1 MSQFSG
7 VWPAMV
13 TPLDQDGHPN
23 LAATEALVE
32 AFVGQKLDG
41 LYVTG
46 STGQWPMLSMRD
58 RREVAE
64 CVVQT
69 ASGRIPVMVH
79 AGCAAT
85 DDAVALARHAMDIGA
100 DAVSSVA
107 PIYYG
112 WTADHIFEHFRQIGM
127 ASELPLFV
135 YHLSSVNQLALD
147 ARDYARRVCD
157 LPHIAGMK
165 ITDRDLFQF
174 GTIHHTAGQK
184 LQLFSGADEL
194 LCHATLSGS
203 TGAIGTF
210 YNVWGPA
217 CRKARSAVINGDF
230 RSGLEFMQIFQ
241 STLAEILAS
250 RSHWTFLQAAL
261 RQQHGIDIGLPRAPL
276 SVGNQEWS
284 DVDVDRLINRV
295 NDVAQSIP

>member
-1 MSQFSG
+1 
-7 VWPAMV
+7 MV
-13 TPLDQDGHPN
+13 TPLDEEGHPN
-23 LAATEALVE
+23 PSAIEALVE
-32 AFVGQKLDG
+32 AFIGQELDG

-46 STGQWPMLSMRD
+46 STGQWPMLPMSD
-58 RREVAE
+58 RRQVVERT
-64 CVVQT
+64 VQT
-69 ASGRIPVMVH
+69 AAGRIPIMVH
-79 AGCAAT
+79 VGCAAT
-85 DDAVALARHAMDIGA
+85 DDAASLARHAMSVGA

-147 ARDYARRVCD
+147 ARDYARRVCE

-174 GTIHHTAGQK
+174 GTIHHTAGDK

-203 TGAIGTF
+203 AGAIGTF

-217 CRKARSAVINGDF
+217 CRQARNAVLNGNF
-230 RSGLEFMQIFQ
+230 QAGLDFMQIFQ
-241 STLAEILAS
+241 STLAEILS
-250 RSHWTFLQAAL
+250 TGSHWTFLQTAL
-261 RQQHGIDIGLPRAPL
+261 KHLHGVDIGLPRAPL
-276 SVGNQEWS
+276 AVGNQDWNTEEI
-284 DVDVDRLINRV
+284 DRLIDGV
-295 NDVAQSIP
+295 NQVANSIP

>member
-13 TPLDQDGHPN
+13 TPLDADGRPN
-23 LAATEALVE
+23 LSATEALVE
-32 AFVGQKLDG
+32 AFIGENLDG
-41 LYVTG
+41 LYITG
-46 STGQWPMLSMRD
+46 STGQWPMLSPSD
-58 RREVAE
+58 RRQVAE
-64 CVVQT
+64 CVVRT
-69 ASGRIPVMVH
+69 ATGRIPVMVH
-79 AGCAAT
+79 VGCAAT
-85 DDAVALARHAMDIGA
+85 DDAVALARHSMDIGA

-112 WTADHIFEHFRQIGM
+112 WTADHIFEHFRQIGL

-135 YHLSSVNQLALD
+135 YHLSSVHQLALD

-157 LPHIAGMK
+157 LPRIEGMK

-174 GTIHHTAGQK
+174 GTIHHTAGEK
-184 LQLFSGADEL
+184 LKLFSGADEL

-217 CRKARSAVINGDF
+217 CRTARSAVINGNF
-230 RSGLEFMQIFQ
+230 QAGLEFMQAFQ

-250 RSHWTFLQAAL
+250 RSHWTFLQTAIKQL
-261 RQQHGIDIGLPRAPL
+261 YGVDVGLPRAPL
-276 SVGNQEWS
+276 AVGNREWAAEE
-284 DVDVDRLINRV
+284 VERLIDRV
-295 NDVAQSIP
+295 NQAAQSID

>member
-1 MSQFSG
+1 
-7 VWPAMV
+7 MV
-13 TPLDQDGHPN
+13 TPLDGTGHPN
-23 LAATEALVE
+23 VSAIEALVE
-32 AFVGQKLDG
+32 VFVDQELDG

-46 STGQWPMLSMRD
+46 STGQWPMLSMAD
-58 RREVAE
+58 RRQ
-64 CVVQT
+64 VVEHVVK
-69 ASGRIPVMVH
+69 AAAGRISVMVH
-79 AGCAAT
+79 VGCAAT
-85 DDAVALARHAMDIGA
+85 DDAVALARHAMDVGA

-112 WTADHIFEHFRQIGM
+112 WTADHIFEHFHQIGM

-147 ARDYARRVCD
+147 ARDYARRVCA

-174 GTIHHTAGQK
+174 GTIYHTAGDK

-203 TGAIGTF
+203 AGAIGTF

-217 CRKARSAVINGDF
+217 CRQARNAVINGNF
-230 RSGLEFMQIFQ
+230 QAGLEFMQIFQ
-241 STLAEILAS
+241 STLAEILS
-250 RSHWTFLQAAL
+250 TGSHWSFLQTAL
-261 RQQHGIDIGLPRAPL
+261 QRLHGVDIGLPRAPL
-276 SVGNQEWS
+276 AVGNQEWNS
-284 DVDVDRLINRV
+284 EEIDRLIEGVNRV
-295 NDVAQSIP
+295 ARSIS